1 MQSERSEAK
10 IGQSHAAA
18 ESVREAPLSNPS
30 GYARFLAG
38 SICSPA

>member
-1 MQSERSEAK
+1 MHSERSEAE

-30 GYARFLAG
+30 RYHVFLAG
-38 SICSPA
+38 SICSQA